1 MIGLIRW
8 WLTSSIRYSYLFVRA
23 ILRLPLMLLPIPSRV
38 HNQIAGALAVAFWFL
53 GLFVLVVVSDVLW
66 WGQLMVV
73 AMAALIIVGVVQ
85 MEGRRPIVRRSARA
99 Q

>member
-8 WLTSSIRYSYLFVRA
+8 WLTSSIRCSYLFVRA
-23 ILRLPLMLLPIPSRV
+23 VLRLPLMLLPVPSRV
-38 HNQIAGALAVAFWFL
+38 RNRIAGALAVALWL
-53 GLFVLVVVSDVLW
+53 LSLFVLVVVSGVLW

-85 MEGRRPIVRRSARA
+85 MEGRRPIVRRFARV